1 MQTPSSNTSDDAA
14 HYLLPKKQAV
24 NDFYTGGM
32 LLCLF
37 YQPMNGFSRIPAQI
51 LRPVNDFTVK
61 IIHRL

>member
-37 YQPMNGFSRIPAQI
+37 YQPMNGFSRIPAQKNS
-51 LRPVNDFTVK
+51 L
-61 IIHRL
+61 